1 VIKKQKGSLNLQVDE
16 MRSIVKNKRKKQC
29 LWIAFDRNTR
39 KIVGLY
45 IEERSKKSASML
57 WQSLPPVYRLCAV
70 CYTDFWEYYS
80 EVLPFKR
87 QRLLGKESG
96 KTSHNE
102 RLNNTL
108 RQRIYRLVRKT
119 LSFSKNCFHHIGAL
133 FNCGPHYNFCIR
145 KRYPYCA

>member
-1 VIKKQKGSLNLQVDE
+1 MRVSASVSKTV
-16 MRSIVKNKRKKQC
+16 RSI
-29 LWIAFDRNTR
+29 D
-39 KIVGLY
+39 

-57 WQSLPPVYRLCAV
+57 WQSLPPVYRLCTV

-145 KRYPYCA
+145 KRYPYCVLLLTLVYVESKKLDYHYYAGLPKYY